1 MKRSFALFAALFASV
16 ALQAESIKLK
26 DGTILSGSILSQ
38 TQYTL
43 NLATSY
49 GTVTLNQKEIEQIL
63 PDKHRILLKGGT
75 QLVGVILDLD
85 EFNLKLQTDSGVVNI
100 DMPQIANI
108 EVYDYDQGQKQQQ
121 QYVEQKIETAAQAA
135 QKQEQVAQTGK
146 VEAAGGLSFDS
157 DIDKVFDAQNATV
170 VGGRVVTTTPTA
182 PVQATPQNPQLLSDE
197 EAFLKG
203 VKSGTVSQQEY
214 AAAAKTQL
222 ASKNRPKKKPPPKK
236 KKTLINLYLF
246 S

>member
-1 MKRSFALFAALFASV
+1 MKRSIAFFAAVLTAVS
-16 ALQAESIKLK
+16 LQAESIKLK

-85 EFNLKLQTDSGVVNI
+85 EFNLKLQTDTGVVNI

-135 QKQEQVAQTGK
+135 QKGLTPTQYGKQYMKQLQQALLKSDLYVMGQKNEDPADRALTAQVTASSQKPGY
-146 VEAAGGLSFDS
+146 EAAMVITGVTRREG
-157 DIDKVFDAQNATV
+157 DARRFT
-170 VGGRVVTTTPTA
+170 
-182 PVQATPQNPQLLSDE
+182 
-197 EAFLKG
+197 
-203 VKSGTVSQQEY
+203 
-214 AAAAKTQL
+214 
-222 ASKNRPKKKPPPKK
+222 
-236 KKTLINLYLF
+236 
-246 S
+246 